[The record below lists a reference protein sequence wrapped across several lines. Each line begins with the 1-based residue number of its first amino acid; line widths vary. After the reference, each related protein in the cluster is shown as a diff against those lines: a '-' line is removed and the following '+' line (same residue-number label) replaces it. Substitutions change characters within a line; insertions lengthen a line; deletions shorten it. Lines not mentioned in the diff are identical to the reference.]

1 MKADESNITR
11 RDAVVLGTRW
21 LFAGSVVSVVAV
33 TPRAYAAKAA
43 KADFSYQERPK
54 EGKSC
59 SNCKLFIVGE
69 SGKGSCAIVDGE
81 ISPSGWC
88 LAYSPSR

>member
-1 MKADESNITR
+1 MKADESNVTR

-21 LFAGSVVSVVAV
+21 LFAGSVIALVAA
-33 TPRAYAAKAA
+33 PPAHAGKAA
-43 KADFSYQERPK
+43 KADFSYQEGPK

-59 SNCKLFIVGE
+59 SNCKFFVVGE
-69 SGKGSCAIVDGE
+69 SGKGGCAIVDGE

-88 LAYSPSR
+88 LAYSPAR